1 MLKGEIDEMKVIEIS
16 NITKSFSDKKVLDN
30 LNLSIEKGEILGLL
44 GPSGAGKTT
53 LIKILTG
60 QIKAD
65 CGCAKL
71 FGENCDKLSPEVYSN
86 IGIVMDNSGLY
97 GRLSCY
103 DNLKLFAQVFNIDK
117 SYINEVLDKVE
128 LISSKKTPSDKLSK
142 GMKGRLILAR
152 AILHKPKLLFLDE
165 PTSGLDPA
173 TTEKIHELIFE
184 LKKSGTTILLTTHDM
199 YEATKLCDNVALLNE
214 GKIIEYGEPLSIC
227 RKHNPDNS
235 INILLNDG
243 TKLSLQNSNESADK
257 IKRYFDNNQIVSIHS
272 SEPNLETVFISL
284 TGRSLV

>member
-1 MLKGEIDEMKVIEIS
+1 MKVIEIN
-16 NITKSFSDKKVLDN
+16 NITKSFKDIKVLNDI
-30 LNLSIEKGEILGLL
+30 NLSIEKGEILGLL

-65 CGCAKL
+65 GGNAKV
-71 FGENCDKLSPEVYSN
+71 FGENSEKLPSEVYSN
-86 IGIVMDNSGLY
+86 IGVVMDNSGLY

-103 DNLKLFAQVFNIDK
+103 DNLKLFAQIYNIDK
-117 SYINEVLDKVE
+117 SNINEVLNKVE
-128 LISSKKTPSDKLSK
+128 LIDAKKTPANKLSK

-152 AILHKPKLLFLDE
+152 AILHKPELLFLDE

-173 TTEKIHELIFE
+173 TTRRIHELIFE
-184 LKKSGTTILLTTHDM
+184 LKENGTTVLLTTHDM

-227 RKHNPDNS
+227 RKHNSDNI

-243 TKLSLQNSNESADK
+243 MKFTLKNSSDCAEIIKDYFESNK
-257 IKRYFDNNQIVSIHS
+257 IISIHS

>member
-1 MLKGEIDEMKVIEIS
+1 MKVIEIS
-16 NITKSFSDKKVLDN
+16 NIIKSFADKKVLNNIN
-30 LNLSIEKGEILGLL
+30 LDIEKGEILGLL

-60 QIKAD
+60 QINAD
-65 CGCAKL
+65 SGLAKV
-71 FGENCDKLSPEVYSN
+71 FGENCDMLSKEVYSN
-86 IGIVMDNSGLY
+86 IGVVMDNSGLY

-103 DNLKLFAQVFNIDK
+103 DNLNIFAKIFNIDK
-117 SYINEVLDKVE
+117 SHINNVLDKVE
-128 LISSKKTPSDKLSK
+128 LADAKKTPADKLSK

-152 AILHKPKLLFLDE
+152 AILHKPDLLFLDE

-173 TTEKIHELIFE
+173 TTERIHELIFE
-184 LKKSGTTILLTTHDM
+184 LKNSGTTILLTTHDM

-214 GKIIEYGEPLSIC
+214 GKIIEYGEPNNIC
-227 RKHNPDNS
+227 RKYNSDNN
-235 INILLNDG
+235 INILLKDG
-243 TKLSLQNSNESADK
+243 VEVTLKNSSESADI
-257 IKRYFDNNQIVSIHS
+257 IKEYFDSNKIASIHS

>member
-1 MLKGEIDEMKVIEIS
+1 MKIIEI
-16 NITKSFSDKKVLDN
+16 NGLMKSFGDKKVLNDVN
-30 LNLSIEKGEILGLL
+30 ISVDKGEILGLL

-65 CGCAKL
+65 GGKAKV
-71 FGENCDKLSPEVYSN
+71 FGEVCDKLPSEVYSN
-86 IGIVMDNSGLY
+86 IGVVMDNSGLY
-97 GRLSCY
+97 GRLSSY
-103 DNLKLFAQVFNIDK
+103 DNLKLFAQIFNIDK
-117 SYINEVLDKVE
+117 SNINEVLNKVE
-128 LISSKKTPSDKLSK
+128 LIDAKKTPADKLSK

-152 AILHKPKLLFLDE
+152 AILHKPELLFLDE

-173 TTEKIHELIFE
+173 TTERIHELIFE
-184 LKKSGTTILLTTHDM
+184 LKENGTTILLTTHDM

-214 GKIIEYGEPLSIC
+214 GKIVEYGEPLSIC
-227 RKHNPDNS
+227 RKHNSDNI
-235 INILLNDG
+235 INILLNNG
-243 TKLSLQNSNESADK
+243 VEVVLKNSSESADK
-257 IKRYFDNNQIVSIHS
+257 IKKYFDNNEIVSIHS

>member
-1 MLKGEIDEMKVIEIS
+1 MKIIEI
-16 NITKSFSDKKVLDN
+16 NGLAKSFGNKKVLN
-30 LNLSIEKGEILGLL
+30 NVNISIEKGEILGLL

-60 QIKAD
+60 QIKAE
-65 CGCAKL
+65 GGNAKVL
-71 FGENCDKLSPEVYSN
+71 GANCDKLPSAVYSN
-86 IGIVMDNSGLY
+86 IGVVMDNSGLY
-97 GRLSCY
+97 GRLNCY
-103 DNLKLFAQVFNIDK
+103 DNLKLFAKIFNVDK
-117 SYINEVLDKVE
+117 SYINEVLEKVE
-128 LISSKKTPSDKLSK
+128 LMDAKKIPADKLSK

-152 AILHKPKLLFLDE
+152 AILHKPELLFLDE

-173 TTEKIHELIFE
+173 TTERIHELIFE
-184 LKKSGTTILLTTHDM
+184 LKENGTTILLTTHDM

-227 RKHNPDNS
+227 RKYNFDNS

-243 TKLSLQNSNESADK
+243 MKVTLKNTSDSSDA
-257 IKRYFDNNQIVSIHS
+257 IKEYFENNRVISIHS
-272 SEPNLETVFISL
+272 SEPNLESVFISL

>member
-1 MLKGEIDEMKVIEIS
+1 MKVIEII
-16 NITKSFSDKKVLDN
+16 NITKSFKDNKVLNNIN
-30 LNLSIEKGEILGLL
+30 LTIEKGEILGLL

-65 CGCAKL
+65 GGNASV
-71 FGENCDKLSPEVYSN
+71 FGEDCDNLPSKVYSN
-86 IGIVMDNSGLY
+86 IGVVMDNSGLY

-103 DNLKLFAQVFNIDK
+103 DNLKLFAGIYNIDK
-117 SYINEVLDKVE
+117 SNINEVLNKVE
-128 LISSKKTPSDKLSK
+128 LTDAKKTPANKLSK

-152 AILHKPKLLFLDE
+152 AILHKPELLFLDE

-173 TTEKIHELIFE
+173 TTGRIHELIFE
-184 LKKSGTTILLTTHDM
+184 LKENGTTVFLTTHDM

-214 GKIIEYGEPLSIC
+214 GKIIEYGEPLSVC
-227 RKHNPDNS
+227 RKHNLDNN

-243 TKLSLQNSNESADK
+243 MKVTLKNSSECAEIIKDYFENNK
-257 IKRYFDNNQIVSIHS
+257 IISIHS